1 MACNLKTKFYLQNAF
16 QFYFQQYFTTR
27 IENIYN
33 QLGFEDRGDILQK
46 MSRYEIL
53 KAACHLGNRDCI
65 ANSIKEYHLWK
76 MEANPDINNP

>member
-1 MACNLKTKFYLQNAF
+1 MACNLIKISLKECISIN
-16 QFYFQQYFTTR
+16 FQQYFTTR

-46 MSRYEIL
+46 MSRHEIL

-65 ANSIKEYHLWK
+65 ANSIREYHLWK